1 MKRNQRNRGDGLRLL
16 RSLRSNSVPLIFF
29 DPQYRE
35 ILDKMSYGNKTKM
48 IGRLALKQMSSTLIQ
63 DFLLEEARVLC
74 PSGHIFWWV
83 DKFMLAS
90 GLIPIYTFPTK
101 LETVD
106 LITWQKSRIGMGYRT
121 RRNCEYVV
129 VLQKLPT
136 RAKGVWTDKSI
147 PDVWTHQ
154 MEIDEIEKN
163 DTRISWRH
171 PHAKPEGL
179 QRRLIEATTRRG
191 QLVVDP
197 TAGGYS
203 VMRSAMAC
211 GRQFLGCD
219 VR

>member
-48 IGRLALKQMSSTLIQ
+48 TERLELPQMSADTISKFQ
-63 DFLLEEARVLC
+63 EEIYRVLR
-74 PSGHIFWWV
+74 PSGHLMQWV
-83 DKFMLAS
+83 DKFILCE
-90 GLIPIYTFPTK
+90 GLPISSIA
-101 LETVD
+101 TVD
-106 LITWQKSRIGMGYRT
+106 LMTWEKSRIGMGYRT
-121 RRNCEYVV
+121 RRKCEYLVIK
-129 VLQKLPT
+129 QKLPK

-163 DTRISWRH
+163 DTRISRRH